1 MNIPCRLLRVHSL
14 SKGEGDGCPTFQP
27 KPGRPGHCQVCV
39 WGVGVGAESGVV
51 VKVEPS
57 TQQENSKLEEVGKAI
72 ALPSPALAGKPH
84 SAQVWFLERQRPLS
98 FASRIALSRL
108 SLLPGAPGLG
118 LGAPF
123 LSLVYPYGPIHAS
136 GEGVGRVKLYPPP
149 ERGGSRLV
157 VEDSPDD
164 QA

>member
-1 MNIPCRLLRVHSL
+1 MGGGGGGRV
-14 SKGEGDGCPTFQP
+14 GGG
-27 KPGRPGHCQVCV
+27 G
-39 WGVGVGAESGVV
+39 
-51 VKVEPS
+51 KVEPS
-57 TQQENSKLEEVGKAI
+57 TQQENSKLEKVGKANT
-72 ALPSPALAGKPH
+72 LPSPALAGKPH

-108 SLLPGAPGLG
+108 SPLPGAPGLG

-123 LSLVYPYGPIHAS
+123 LSLVYPYGPIRAA
-136 GEGVGRVKLYPPP
+136 GEGVGRVKLCPPP